1 MPRTLTLADVD
12 ALAAEAHAG
21 QVDRIGVPYV
31 EHVRAVA
38 RGLAP
43 FGAGLQMAGLLHDVL
58 EDTAT
63 TADDLLDAGVPP
75 TVVDIVRRVTN
86 RPGVPYQDMLR
97 SAAEHYAACLLKISD
112 NANNSDPGR
121 AAQLPPDAATRLAAK
136 YAHARTILWPAVPHE
151 DTAAI
156 LRIVNPTLLAE
167 LGAGHEG
174 RE

>member
-1 MPRTLTLADVD
+1 MPLTLADVD

-58 EDTAT
+58 EDTGTSAR
-63 TADDLLDAGVPP
+63 DLLEAGVPP
-75 TVVDIVRRVTN
+75 TVVDIVQRVTN

-97 SAAEHYAACLLKISD
+97 SAAEHYPACLLKIAD
-112 NANNSDPGR
+112 NANNSDPSR
-121 AAQLPPDAATRLAAK
+121 TARLPPDTAARLAAK
-136 YAHARTILWPAVPHE
+136 YAHARTVLWPAVPYE
-151 DTAAI
+151 DVAAI
-156 LRIVNPTLLAE
+156 LRVLNPALLGE
-167 LGAGHEG
+167 LERVG
-174 RE
+174 R